1 MTDANSEHRLVGR
14 VLRASTIGFDC
25 GTHSSLIDRQ
35 HDFGA
40 LVRAPVANSPGLMV
54 YGLIFAVEIES
65 DELVTELVMAEGVH
79 VNTLLDHRNNRM
91 VPVTVRVLNVGFS
104 DNGYIVHSLPP
115 RPPLSLS
122 DVESCSAEEVRAFNA
137 SCDYLR
143 LVLNASEAPS
153 DDLLAAALRYAMWT
167 FPEHER
173 DAFMIRAGRHIA
185 RLLSGDLKRLSH
197 VLALIRP

>member
-1 MTDANSEHRLVGR
+1 MTDNERKIVGR
-14 VLRASTIGFDC
+14 VLRASTVGFDC
-25 GTHSSLIDRQ
+25 GTHSTQIDRQ

-40 LVRAPVANSPGLMV
+40 LVKAPVANSPGLWV

-79 VNTLLDHRNNRM
+79 INTLLDHRNNRM
-91 VPVTVRVLNVGFS
+91 VPVTIRILSVGFS
-104 DNGYIVHSLPP
+104 DNGFMVHSLPP

-122 DVESCSAEEVRAFNA
+122 DVEPCTGEEVRRFNER
-137 SCDYLR
+137 SDYLR
-143 LVLNASEAPS
+143 LVLNASEVPS

-167 FPEHER
+167 FPDDQR
-173 DAFMIRAGRHIA
+173 YDFMVRAGRHIS
-185 RLLSGDLKRLSH
+185 RLLSNDLKRLSH